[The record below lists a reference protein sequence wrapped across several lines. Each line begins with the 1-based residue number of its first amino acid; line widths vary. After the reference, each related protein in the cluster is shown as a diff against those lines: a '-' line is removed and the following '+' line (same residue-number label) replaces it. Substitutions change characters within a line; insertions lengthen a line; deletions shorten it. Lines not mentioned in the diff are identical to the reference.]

1 MGRVIKNADTSEV
14 TSVSLD
20 EDVLA
25 EGADRIP
32 AEQVEETEGD
42 DADPP
47 PEDAAPQGRVL
58 RAGEAGRSPEPVTVH
73 PDEIAT
79 QDASG
84 SDPAAP
90 SGPDDT
96 GTDAPSADGAADDPD
111 ENVPTRT
118 DAEWR
123 AHLEEKVEAARAEGY
138 EEGHDDGYESG
149 YDDGYAEAEAT
160 LRAEFDD
167 TRRQLSEDIARFEEL
182 WETYIDDAESEIIEL
197 TLDLAET
204 IVDAPFTETMRQAS
218 EEAVIEAVT
227 ELAATPPVTIRLH
240 PVDCQR
246 VRESGLVTRLQE
258 NYEGLT
264 LEPEP
269 DFEEGDWSVSSPTGV
284 VRRLRAEVLETLRGE
299 LRRATTDSD
308 AAPDTAPDTAPA

>member
-1 MGRVIKNADTSEV
+1 MGRVIKNTDTSDV

-32 AEQVEETEGD
+32 AEQVAEAERD

-47 PEDAAPQGRVL
+47 PGGAAPQGRVL
-58 RAGEAGRSPEPVTVH
+58 RAGEAGRSPEPVTVR

-96 GTDAPSADGAADDPD
+96 GTDAPPTDGADDHLD
-111 ENVPTRT
+111 ENEPTRT

-123 AHLEEKVEAARAEGY
+123 AHLDEKVEAARAEGY
-138 EEGHDDGYESG
+138 EEGHDDGYEAG

-160 LRAEFDD
+160 LQAEFDD

-182 WETYIDDAESEIIEL
+182 WETYIDDAESAIIEL

>member
-1 MGRVIKNADTSEV
+1 MGRVIKNTDTSEV

-47 PEDAAPQGRVL
+47 PGDAAPQGRVL
-58 RAGEAGRSPEPVTVH
+58 RAGEAGRSPEPVTVR

-96 GTDAPSADGAADDPD
+96 GTDAPPADGAADDPD
-111 ENVPTRT
+111 ENGPTRT

-138 EEGHDDGYESG
+138 EEGH
-149 YDDGYAEAEAT
+149 DDGYAEAEAT

-299 LRRATTDSD
+299 LRRATTDSG
-308 AAPDTAPDTAPA
+308 ATPDTAPDTAPA

>member
-1 MGRVIKNADTSEV
+1 MGRVIKNTDTSDV

-32 AEQVEETEGD
+32 AEQVAEAEHD

-47 PEDAAPQGRVL
+47 PGGAAPQGRVL
-58 RAGEAGRSPEPVTVH
+58 RAGEAGRSPEPVTVR

-96 GTDAPSADGAADDPD
+96 GTDAPPTDGADDHPD
-111 ENVPTRT
+111 ENEPTRT

-123 AHLEEKVEAARAEGY
+123 AHLDEKVEAARAEGY
-138 EEGHDDGYESG
+138 EEGHDDGYEAG

-160 LRAEFDD
+160 LQAEFDD

-182 WETYIDDAESEIIEL
+182 WETYIDGAESAIIEL

>member
-1 MGRVIKNADTSEV
+1 M

-47 PEDAAPQGRVL
+47 PGDAAPQGRVL
-58 RAGEAGRSPEPVTVH
+58 RAGEAGRSPEPVTVR

-96 GTDAPSADGAADDPD
+96 GTDAPPADGAADDPD
-111 ENVPTRT
+111 ENGPTRT

-138 EEGHDDGYESG
+138 EEGH
-149 YDDGYAEAEAT
+149 DDGYAEAEAT

-299 LRRATTDSD
+299 LRRATTDSG
-308 AAPDTAPDTAPA
+308 ATPDTAPDTAPA

>member
-1 MGRVIKNADTSEV
+1 MPAYTRNGTCHQKRRHIGGDVRLARRGRARGGSRPDSRRAGGGDGGRRRGPAAGGRGAPGTRPAGGGGRAVARAGNGAPGRDRDAGRIGERPG
-14 TSVSLD
+14 
-20 EDVLA
+20 
-25 EGADRIP
+25 GAD
-32 AEQVEETEGD
+32 
-42 DADPP
+42 
-47 PEDAAPQGRVL
+47 
-58 RAGEAGRSPEPVTVH
+58 
-73 PDEIAT
+73 
-79 QDASG
+79 
-84 SDPAAP
+84 
-90 SGPDDT
+90 
-96 GTDAPSADGAADDPD
+96 DDPD
-111 ENVPTRT
+111 EQEPTRT

-138 EEGHDDGYESG
+138 EEGHDDGYEAG

-246 VRESGLVTRLQE
+246 VRESGLVTR
-258 NYEGLT
+258 
-264 LEPEP
+264 
-269 DFEEGDWSVSSPTGV
+269 
-284 VRRLRAEVLETLRGE
+284 
-299 LRRATTDSD
+299 
-308 AAPDTAPDTAPA
+308 